1 MKVNFQIVP
10 LQSSSFDSFKL
21 LADSEL
27 QQMSAKW
34 IEVDEYPGFPC
45 RVSLEDA
52 RVGERVLALCFA
64 HHQANSPYRGSGP
77 IFVRE
82 HAKQASPAVNEI
94 PRMLRRR
101 LLSVRGYNSDGIMLA
116 AEVTDGAVLEVC
128 ITEFFLRPEIE
139 YIHIHN
145 AKPGCFNCC
154 VIRA

>member
-1 MKVNFQIVP
+1 M
-10 LQSSSFDSFKL
+10 FDSYKSL
-21 LADSEL
+21 TDSEL
-27 QQMSAKW
+27 QRINAKW
-34 IEVDEYPGFPC
+34 IDVDECPGFPC

-52 RVGERVLALCFA
+52 RVGERVLALCYT
-64 HHQANSPYRGSGP
+64 HHQANSPYDGSGP

-82 HAKQASPAVNEI
+82 HAEQATPAVNEI

-116 AEVTDGAVLEVC
+116 AEVTEGAVLETC
-128 ITEFFLRPEIE
+128 IAEFFQQPEIE

-145 AKPGCFNCC
+145 AKQGCFDCC